1 MIRTVFL
8 FPLRRSLS
16 VNGGYDIIPLERNL
30 FVQGAAMIIAL
41 VLFLLTYILLLAFAK
56 YRAYIALAAAGVFI
70 LMTYLPINEW
80 LTGGSHIDY
89 MPLSQIF
96 GSIEWNVIL
105 MIFGT
110 MGIVALFIESKM
122 PALMADWIIEK
133 APNITVA
140 ILWLSVLS
148 GLISAFVDNV
158 ATVLMVAP
166 VALTIS
172 KKLKVNPVP
181 SLIAIAIASN
191 LQGAG
196 TLVGDTTSIML
207 GAQAQMDFFDF
218 FFFKGKISLFF
229 VVQTGFLIATLVLYA
244 LLPKQKAKPSI
255 DQKTVV
261 TDYFPSF
268 LMIGVVVFLIAASF
282 IPGKPAI
289 TNGLICVGLMV
300 IGIVRKMFKVPGRNA
315 VKDTLKEV
323 DFFTLFL
330 LCGLFIVIR
339 SLENAGVIV
348 AIGDFV
354 SRMAGNN
361 LFVAY
366 SIIVWTS
373 VLISAFVDNIPYV
386 ATMLPVTAIIA
397 ANMGIQPEVLYF
409 GLLIGATLGGNLT
422 PIGASANITAIG
434 ILRKDGYEVKTWD
447 FMRLG
452 IPYTLSAVTVGYLL
466 VWLIWR

>member
-1 MIRTVFL
+1 
-8 FPLRRSLS
+8 
-16 VNGGYDIIPLERNL
+16 
-30 FVQGAAMIIAL
+30 
-41 VLFLLTYILLLAFAK
+41 
-56 YRAYIALAAAGVFI
+56 
-70 LMTYLPINEW
+70 
-80 LTGGSHIDY
+80 
-89 MPLSQIF
+89 
-96 GSIEWNVIL
+96 
-105 MIFGT
+105 
-110 MGIVALFIESKM
+110 
-122 PALMADWIIEK
+122 ADWIIEK

-140 ILWLSVLS
+140 ILWLSVLA

-207 GAQAQMDFFDF
+207 GAQANMDFFDF
-218 FFFKGKISLFF
+218 FFFQGKVSLFF
-229 VVQTGFLIATLVLYA
+229 IVQLGFLVATLVLYA
-244 LLPKQKAKPSI
+244 LLPKQKEKPSI

-261 TDYFPSF
+261 TDFFPSF
-268 LMIGVVVFLIAASF
+268 LMVGVVVFLIAASF
-282 IPGKPAI
+282 IPGKPEV

-300 IGIVRKMFKVPGRNA
+300 VGIVRKMVKVPKTNV

-330 LCGLFIVIR
+330 LCGLFIVIK
-339 SLENAGVIV
+339 SLENAGVIT
-348 AIGDFV
+348 AIGDFI
-354 SRMAGNN
+354 SQIAGNN
-361 LFVAY
+361 LFAAY

-397 ANMGIQPEVLYF
+397 SNMGIQPELLYF

-466 VWLIWR
+466 VWFLWR